1 MFRYSQYKYGK
12 PCEIC
17 NFITSFVF
25 GITLTELFGREGAEG
40 GRCEVC
46 YVVTAGP
53 WLGDSISVEKY
64 KQITK
69 PLQGDSEEA
78 SRNREA

>member
-1 MFRYSQYKYGK
+1 MFRYNQYKYGK
-12 PCEIC
+12 AREIC

-25 GITLTELFGREGAEG
+25 GLTPTELFGREGAEG

-46 YVVTAGP
+46 YIVTAGP
-53 WLGDSISVEKY
+53 CLGGSISAEKY

-69 PLQGDSEEA
+69 PLQGDSGEA

>member
-12 PCEIC
+12 ACEIC
-17 NFITSFVF
+17 NFTTSFVF
-25 GITLTELFGREGAEG
+25 GTALTELFGRKGAEG

-46 YVVTAGP
+46 YIVTAEP
-53 WLGDSISVEKY
+53 WLGGSISVEKY
-64 KQITK
+64 KQITT